1 MFGSSDADVFSAAI
15 LPSYVIFFPSPSDA
29 VLKPKSKVTF
39 GRNDVLCKK
48 RTRESHWF
56 TPRQPVIFHSLP
68 QRSLHWQDTSLMCSN
83 EIKRFHRR
91 LTIPPLSHSF
101 HFIRLLD
108 CLLNGLPHP
117 PGKCAVCIS
126 FGQNETWLIYFPPR
140 ALCFW
145 TFDQARLSSVKFTLS
160 FLDII
165 NPFQHILYIQ
175 VYIVAWSGFTVPG
188 CERGKWEK

>member
-1 MFGSSDADVFSAAI
+1 MFRSSDADVFSAAI

-117 PGKCAVCIS
+117 PREMCCM
-126 FGQNETWLIYFPPR
+126 YFLRTKWDVVDLFSPSR
-140 ALCFW
+140 
-145 TFDQARLSSVKFTLS
+145 TV
-160 FLDII
+160 FLDIRSSS
-165 NPFQHILYIQ
+165 PQLGQ
-175 VYIVAWSGFTVPG
+175 VYPQLF
-188 CERGKWEK
+188 RYY

>member
-1 MFGSSDADVFSAAI
+1 
-15 LPSYVIFFPSPSDA
+15 
-29 VLKPKSKVTF
+29 
-39 GRNDVLCKK
+39 
-48 RTRESHWF
+48 
-56 TPRQPVIFHSLP
+56 
-68 QRSLHWQDTSLMCSN
+68 MCSN

-175 VYIVAWSGFTVPG
+175 VYIVDWSAFTVPG